1 MHLAKMARLIPVL
14 ALTACGSTPPLLAI
28 EPAPVITVCP
38 RLPNAL
44 TQIPLKPA
52 PPTSGSPEAL
62 LMHASRYGEWS
73 QTLESRL
80 IAIQH
85 WQAINQE

>member
-1 MHLAKMARLIPVL
+1 MHLAKMARLLPVL
-14 ALTACGSTPPLLAI
+14 ALTACVSTPPPLAI
-28 EPAPVITVCP
+28 EPPPVITVCP

-44 TQIPLKPA
+44 THIPLKPP

-73 QTLESRL
+73 QNLESRL
-80 IAIQH
+80 MAIQQ
-85 WQAINQE
+85 WQQTNQE